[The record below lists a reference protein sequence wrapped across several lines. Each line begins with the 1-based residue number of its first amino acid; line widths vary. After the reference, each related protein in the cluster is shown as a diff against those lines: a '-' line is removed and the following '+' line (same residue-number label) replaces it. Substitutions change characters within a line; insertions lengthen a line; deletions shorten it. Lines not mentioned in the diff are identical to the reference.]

1 MITVRKIED
10 YKGFCMDDMLNI
22 FSKGESESAVLTWR
36 DGDDNVRT
44 EKCYYLDN
52 NDTEITVFYV
62 VRDKTKFQKK
72 FITIDIKTISE
83 INHVRLNT
91 INAPQLPIFIKN
103 VPEQNNNSVLC
114 VAVKEFKDWLWK
126 WELYTRKRGGHVFS
140 EAWKWIL
147 ISELNG
153 LEPTFVMDIMNC
165 SLRKWMEWRN
175 KFRDIIEHSL
185 SINDFNSSRHVLEFI
200 LKKMKNRT

>member
-22 FSKGESESAVLTWR
+22 FSKGEGESAVLTWR
-36 DGDDNVRT
+36 DSDDNVRT

-103 VPEQNNNSVLC
+103 VPEQNINGVLC
-114 VAVKEFKDWLWK
+114 VAVKEFKNWMWR
-126 WELYTRKRGGHVFS
+126 WELYSKKRGGHVFS

-147 ISELNG
+147 VSELNG